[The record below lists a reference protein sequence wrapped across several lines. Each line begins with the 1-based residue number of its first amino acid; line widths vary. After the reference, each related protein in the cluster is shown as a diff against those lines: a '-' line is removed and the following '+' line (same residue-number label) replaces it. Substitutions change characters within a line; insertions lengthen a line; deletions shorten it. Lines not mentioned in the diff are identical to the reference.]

1 MAERRVVLRP
11 QQGRSAVAQ
20 TCPIDIARD
29 IERRW
34 QRRSSTAIPL
44 VPRNEND
51 AETGRCPEFNQPASI
66 APASSEYCD
75 KGIIH
80 HRWLCRACGHE
91 WINVVHVPT
100 WGLRRKASLES
111 F

>member
-1 MAERRVVLRP
+1 
-11 QQGRSAVAQ
+11 VAQ

-34 QRRSSTAIPL
+34 QRRSSAAIPL

-51 AETGRCPEFNQPASI
+51 AGTGCCPECNQPASI
-66 APASSEYCD
+66 APASSEYRD

-80 HRWLCRACGHE
+80 HRWLCRACSHE
-91 WINVVHVPT
+91 WITVVRADV
-100 WGLRRKASLES
+100 RAAKESELES
-111 F
+111 S